1 MGQEPRGALED
12 GDLRPRAGGQ
22 VRELRRDIAAADE
35 HDPAREALELQKIVA
50 RAHQHLAG
58 NMERARV
65 CAGGDEGMAGLQGA
79 VANRDPVRRDEA
91 GDAVESVR
99 AELGIAP
106 FLPSRDRIGER
117 PLERDQVRPIDRQSP
132 LDAMPDHARGRIGR
146 LLAAHQH
153 LLRVAAAKR
162 AGSAERAMIDDR
174 DGPPGGADPA
184 DGDLGGR
191 AAADDDQVVWRLPGH
206 GVLSSHSRRCARRSG
221 SADRLHRR
229 MSRTR
234 NSRRSWASVWPRSR
248 RSRRTRCRRRWAW
261 FPSPHARSRGR

>member
-1 MGQEPRGALED
+1 MDPQPVAGALDARDRCAGFDGDPELVERGHEPADHVRIEKGQEPRGALED

-50 RAHQHLAG
+50 RAHQRLAG
-58 NMERARV
+58 NMERDRV
-65 CAGGDEGMAGLQGA
+65 GAGGDEGMAGLQGA

-162 AGSAERAMIDDR
+162 AGSAEWAMIDDR

-206 GVLSSHSRRCARRSG
+206 GVLLATAG
-221 SADRLHRR
+221 VVLAGLD
-229 MSRTR
+229 
-234 NSRRSWASVWPRSR
+234 
-248 RSRRTRCRRRWAW
+248 RRTGYIAV
-261 FPSPHARSRGR
+261 